1 MTGGTIWAVVPV
13 KSLDAGKRRLA
24 GALDLAGRRS
34 LMRVMLAD
42 VLDTLA
48 ATPGLDA
55 VAVISRDRRVA
66 RQARAQGARMMLE
79 TGVGLNAAVT
89 EAARVLAGEGCAT
102 MLVVPADVPLA
113 KPEEIAEIVGA
124 RRPAPAL
131 TLVPDRHGIGT
142 NALACTPPA
151 AVTPRFGKRSLER
164 HQETA
169 HRAGIPVSV
178 LELPGLGLDLDTPD
192 DLAALRQ
199 RPGTT
204 RTQAFLRKV
213 MDVASLQAC
222 LTPFAEP
229 VVGDEG

>member
-1 MTGGTIWAVVPV
+1 MTGGTAWALVPV
-13 KSLDAGKRRLA
+13 KNLDAAKRRLA
-24 GALDLAGRRS
+24 GALDPAGRRG
-34 LMRVMLAD
+34 LMRAMLAD

-48 ATPGLDA
+48 ATPGLDG

-66 RQARAQGARMMLE
+66 RQARAQGARAMRE

-102 MLVVPADVPLA
+102 MLVVAADLPLA
-113 KPEEIAEIVGA
+113 RPEEIAEILGA
-124 RRPAPAL
+124 GAPAPAL

-142 NALACTPPA
+142 NALAGTPPA
-151 AVTPRFGKRSLER
+151 ACTPRFGGRSLER
-164 HQETA
+164 HLETA

-192 DLAALRQ
+192 DLLVLRQ

-204 RTQAFLRKV
+204 RTQAFLR
-213 MDVASLQAC
+213 DLADLAACAGSAS
-222 LTPFAEP
+222 
-229 VVGDEG
+229 V